1 MNQMLNRRHLLKIAA
16 AAGLPAGHLAWAEKS
31 ARAQTPPSPDQ
42 ALEMLMKG
50 NARYVSGDM
59 NMRDF
64 YPGRKALAGGQS
76 PHSAILAC
84 SDSRVAPELAFD
96 QSRGDLFVVR
106 VAGNFVNE
114 DGLASLEFTTKIL
127 GTPLIMV
134 LGHTQ
139 CGAVAAT
146 IDVVKNDAQLP
157 GHLPEMVRAI
167 KPAVE
172 KARGQ
177 TGNTLLNTIKA
188 NVVFNVNK
196 LKTAQPIIAELVE
209 QKQVQVVGGLYH
221 LKTGKVDLVA

>member
-16 AAGLPAGHLAWAEKS
+16 VAGLPAGRLVGAEKS
-31 ARAQTPPSPDQ
+31 AREQTAASPDQ
-42 ALEMLMKG
+42 SLEMLMKG

-106 VAGNFVNE
+106 VAGNFINE
-114 DGLASLEFTTKIL
+114 DGLASLEYTTKIL

-146 IDVVKNDAQLP
+146 IDAVKNDAQLP
-157 GHLPEMVRAI
+157 GHLPEIVRAI
-167 KPAVE
+167 EPAVK

-196 LKTAQPIIAELVE
+196 LKTAKPVIAELVE

-221 LKTGKVDLVA
+221 LKTGKVELI

>member
-16 AAGLPAGHLAWAEKS
+16 VAGLPAGRLVGAEKS
-31 ARAQTPPSPDQ
+31 AREQTAASPDQ
-42 ALEMLMKG
+42 SLEMLMKG

-64 YPGRKALAGGQS
+64 YADRKALAGEQS

-106 VAGNFVNE
+106 VAGNFVNQ
-114 DGLASLEFTTKIL
+114 DGLASLEYTTKIL

-146 IDVVKNDAQLP
+146 IDLVKNDAQLP

-167 KPAVE
+167 EPAVK

-188 NVVFNVNK
+188 NVIFNVNK
-196 LKTAQPIIAELVE
+196 LKTAKPIIAQLVE

-221 LKTGKVDLVA
+221 LKTGKVELIG